1 MTTNTKTEA
10 AILAMAETAR
20 TAADDSKEAKKLA
33 LEVQKRLDG
42 TSSAPSTTTQPTP
55 SITTPTAPAATPS
68 TNPASTSIIKVSIGK
83 VTVKTGDAA
92 DVKVTVSEDGALNF
106 EMTLPRGAAGESAYD
121 IAVRNG
127 FTGDEKKWLE
137 SLKARIISP
146 ATPAENTPTAPA
158 VTEPSTTETTSP
170 ATNATAT
177 PAVTEHAATETTS
190 PKVPAENKSE
200 SATGSDGQETSQTPK
215 EVQPTTPPV
224 ALKRSISFFGD
235 STSARIGDQA
245 MELGKTENIPVVN
258 NAKGGTLAAYALMS
272 MNGSPVDISFKVD
285 TIPARGKDVTV
296 DGTLSYGE
304 NVTPFSMHSTLV
316 VIGDDIDAAISGQGT
331 EVKVTPMSAK
341 VNTVEIDKK
350 YPVRLK
356 KSGNIDGICVISTGK
371 YDMNSANKGN
381 YQAVLERIKTYIEKC
396 VALVEPKTSPR
407 YIVMTNWADNKTS
420 WEKTTSEF
428 RHTLKDQYNEWLKE
442 TYGDKVYDLEAY
454 LMSEQVWTDTAI
466 TPTEADKQAQK
477 DKILPISLSSDN
489 GSNLLPA
496 VEEKVA
502 EKIIAKAKELGY
514 L

>member
-42 TSSAPSTTTQPTP
+42 TSSASGTTTQPTP
-55 SITTPTAPAATPS
+55 SVTTPTAPAATPS

-106 EMTLPRGAAGESAYD
+106 EMTLPRGATGESAYD

-170 ATNATAT
+170 ATNAPAT
-177 PAVTEHAATETTS
+177 PAVTEHAANETTS

-407 YIVMTNWADNKTS
+407 YIVMTNWADNIV
-420 WEKTTSEF
+420 
-428 RHTLKDQYNEWLKE
+428 N
-442 TYGDKVYDLEAY
+442 
-454 LMSEQVWTDTAI
+454 
-466 TPTEADKQAQK
+466 
-477 DKILPISLSSDN
+477 
-489 GSNLLPA
+489 
-496 VEEKVA
+496 
-502 EKIIAKAKELGY
+502 
-514 L
+514 

>member
-371 YDMNSANKGN
+371 YDMTSANKGN

>member
-1 MTTNTKTEA
+1 
-10 AILAMAETAR
+10 
-20 TAADDSKEAKKLA
+20 
-33 LEVQKRLDG
+33 
-42 TSSAPSTTTQPTP
+42 
-55 SITTPTAPAATPS
+55 
-68 TNPASTSIIKVSIGK
+68 
-83 VTVKTGDAA
+83 
-92 DVKVTVSEDGALNF
+92 
-106 EMTLPRGAAGESAYD
+106 
-121 IAVRNG
+121 
-127 FTGDEKKWLE
+127 
-137 SLKARIISP
+137 
-146 ATPAENTPTAPA
+146 
-158 VTEPSTTETTSP
+158 
-170 ATNATAT
+170 
-177 PAVTEHAATETTS
+177 
-190 PKVPAENKSE
+190 
-200 SATGSDGQETSQTPK
+200 
-215 EVQPTTPPV
+215 
-224 ALKRSISFFGD
+224 
-235 STSARIGDQA
+235 

-341 VNTVEIDKK
+341 VNNVEIDKK

>member
-1 MTTNTKTEA
+1 M
-10 AILAMAETAR
+10 
-20 TAADDSKEAKKLA
+20 
-33 LEVQKRLDG
+33 
-42 TSSAPSTTTQPTP
+42 
-55 SITTPTAPAATPS
+55 
-68 TNPASTSIIKVSIGK
+68 
-83 VTVKTGDAA
+83 
-92 DVKVTVSEDGALNF
+92 
-106 EMTLPRGAAGESAYD
+106 
-121 IAVRNG
+121 
-127 FTGDEKKWLE
+127 
-137 SLKARIISP
+137 
-146 ATPAENTPTAPA
+146 
-158 VTEPSTTETTSP
+158 
-170 ATNATAT
+170 
-177 PAVTEHAATETTS
+177 
-190 PKVPAENKSE
+190 
-200 SATGSDGQETSQTPK
+200 PK

-442 TYGDKVYDLEAY
+442 TYSDKVYDLEAY

-466 TPTEADKQAQK
+466 TPNEADKQAQK

>member
-42 TSSAPSTTTQPTP
+42 TSSASGTTTQPTP
-55 SITTPTAPAATPS
+55 SVTTPTAPAATPS

-106 EMTLPRGAAGESAYD
+106 EMTLPRGATGESAYD

-158 VTEPSTTETTSP
+158 VTEPST
-170 ATNATAT
+170 
-177 PAVTEHAATETTS
+177 TETTS

-235 STSARIGDQA
+235 STSARIGDKA

-356 KSGNIDGICVISTGK
+356 KSGDIDGICVISTGK

-466 TPTEADKQAQK
+466 TPNEADKQAQK

>member
-42 TSSAPSTTTQPTP
+42 TSSASGTTTQPTP
-55 SITTPTAPAATPS
+55 SVTTPTAPAATPS

-106 EMTLPRGAAGESAYD
+106 EMTLPRGATGESAYD

-170 ATNATAT
+170 ATNAPAT
-177 PAVTEHAATETTS
+177 PAVTEHAANETTS

-407 YIVMTNWADNKTS
+407 NIVMKKFADNKTI

>member
-42 TSSAPSTTTQPTP
+42 TSSASGTTTQPTP
-55 SITTPTAPAATPS
+55 SVTTPTAPAATPS

-83 VTVKTGDAA
+83 VTVKTGDDA

-106 EMTLPRGAAGESAYD
+106 EMTLPRGATGESAYD

-158 VTEPSTTETTSP
+158 VTEPST
-170 ATNATAT
+170 
-177 PAVTEHAATETTS
+177 TETTS

-235 STSARIGDQA
+235 STSARIGDKA

-356 KSGNIDGICVISTGK
+356 KSGDIDGICVISTGK

>member
-42 TSSAPSTTTQPTP
+42 TSSASGTTTQPTP
-55 SITTPTAPAATPS
+55 SVTTPTAPAATPS

-106 EMTLPRGAAGESAYD
+106 EMTLPRGATGESAYD

-170 ATNATAT
+170 ATNAPAT
-177 PAVTEHAATETTS
+177 PAVTEHAANETTS
-190 PKVPAENKSE
+190 PKVLAENKSE

-316 VIGDDIDAAISGQGT
+316 VIGDDIDAAINGQGT

-428 RHTLKDQYNEWLKE
+428 RHTLKDQYNEWLEE

>member
-42 TSSAPSTTTQPTP
+42 TSSASGTTTQPTP
-55 SITTPTAPAATPS
+55 SVTTPTAPAATPS

-106 EMTLPRGAAGESAYD
+106 EMTLPRGATGESAYD

-170 ATNATAT
+170 AT
-177 PAVTEHAATETTS
+177 PAVTEHAANETTS

-466 TPTEADKQAQK
+466 TPNEADKQAQK

>member
-42 TSSAPSTTTQPTP
+42 TSSASGTTTQPTP
-55 SITTPTAPAATPS
+55 SVTTPTAPAATPS

-106 EMTLPRGAAGESAYD
+106 EMTLPRGATGESAYD

-170 ATNATAT
+170 ATNAPAT
-177 PAVTEHAATETTS
+177 PAVTEHAANETTS

-420 WEKTTSEF
+420 WEKTTSE
-428 RHTLKDQYNEWLKE
+428 LCL
-442 TYGDKVYDLEAY
+442 
-454 LMSEQVWTDTAI
+454 
-466 TPTEADKQAQK
+466 
-477 DKILPISLSSDN
+477 
-489 GSNLLPA
+489 
-496 VEEKVA
+496 
-502 EKIIAKAKELGY
+502 
-514 L
+514 

>member
-42 TSSAPSTTTQPTP
+42 TSSASGTTTQPTP
-55 SITTPTAPAATPS
+55 SVTTPTAPAATPS

-106 EMTLPRGAAGESAYD
+106 EMTLPRGATGESAYD

-170 ATNATAT
+170 
-177 PAVTEHAATETTS
+177 
-190 PKVPAENKSE
+190 KVPAENKSE
-200 SATGSDGQETSQTPK
+200 SATGSGGQETSQTPK

-442 TYGDKVYDLEAY
+442 TYSDKVYDLEAY

-466 TPTEADKQAQK
+466 TPNEADKQAQK

>member
-466 TPTEADKQAQK
+466 TPTEVDKQAQK